1 MGCFLPQDPQRVLL
15 DWTSIR
21 CIARTW
27 SWSRT
32 LQRTSSWW
40 GRGKTTTK
48 NGTKREALQK
58 WWKIRMEMRKSQGI
72 FVDVFFSMEC
82 HEWSRWWFQIFFM
95 FIPLFGGMIQFD
107 KHIFQGGWNH
117 QLDDWCETCEAPTLL
132 QSRVV
137 DGRQISRCVYVFS
150 FRLWHRKAS
159 AWNNFEAKDVRKTIG
174 KPFLANSLCLIPTP
188 TFPNQHHGCKRE
200 FVCLGSRRITTQ
212 KHRHRPSFQSNKF
225 SCINLSLM
233 PRCSQ
238 ARKSSSIEVFYPKSP
253 NVYFKQP
260 FAPRA

>member
-1 MGCFLPQDPQRVLL
+1 MGCFLPQYATSPQVYSTDVELV
-15 DWTSIR
+15 TN
-21 CIARTW
+21 IAENILVVGEGEDNNEKRNQVTKPCKNDGKSEW
-27 SWSRT
+27 RWESR
-32 LQRTSSWW
+32 R
-40 GRGKTTTK
+40 
-48 NGTKREALQK
+48 
-58 WWKIRMEMRKSQGI
+58 
-72 FVDVFFSMEC
+72 FFFVVDVL
-82 HEWSRWWFQIFFM
+82 FQ
-95 FIPLFGGMIQFD
+95 
-107 KHIFQGGWNH
+107 WNAIN
-117 QLDDWCETCEAPTLL
+117 DWCEDLL
-132 QSRVV
+132 KHQSLVV

-150 FRLWHRKAS
+150 FHLWHRKAS

-212 KHRHRPSFQSNKF
+212 KHRPRPSFQSNKF